1 MKTLNLRSLSVILVF
16 IISISFLIVSYNNS
30 RIVNEPSPETEKENE
45 LRIAVTYEVLSNDTE
60 IWPHPIPEKDIL
72 ALINM
77 TEYEVNKHA
86 EVQNASTRFK
96 LVPMKIMYY
105 QPNPPGLDEL
115 KALHE
120 QGISL
125 VVGHDFSM
133 ALRYSYT
140 YAHENN
146 ILMLSPTSRYWGP
159 EPLGDYLFT
168 LRPNTYSEVFADMI
182 TDLGYKKTVV
192 FWSGHEHWLPLLES
206 VSERLGYITSETT
219 VVYNIYDPETY
230 SYYLEKTAEKI
241 RNLLEEYSSDE
252 VCLLFD
258 TMIDPVEVPNI
269 LQSAREF
276 PELSL
281 IRWFDFAG
289 SSEEVVVEEGSDTL
303 FAEHGLV
310 QIIRSVSDNPKSHN
324 FTEKYLKNVGPLPL
338 PSRVYDQAA
347 RYDAIWLIAK
357 TVLECGTANSTV
369 VREKL
374 PEVAGNYVGVIGS
387 CRLEN
392 GERCLA
398 DYRVYEWC
406 TVGDGVVFSEIGR
419 FDSSDDVFYWY
430 DDK

>member
-1 MKTLNLRSLSVILVF
+1 
-16 IISISFLIVSYNNS
+16 LIVSYNDS

-45 LRIAVTYEVLSNDTE
+45 LRIAVTYLVLSNDTE
-60 IWPHPIPEKDIL
+60 IWPHPVPEKDIL

-77 TEYEVNKHA
+77 TECEINQYSKI
-86 EVQNASTRFK
+86 QNVSTRFK
-96 LVPMKIMYY
+96 LIPMKIMYY
-105 QPNPPGLDEL
+105 QPNPPGLNEL

-125 VVGHDFSM
+125 VVGHDISM
-133 ALRYSYT
+133 ALAYSYT
-140 YAHENN
+140 YAHEKR
-146 ILMLSPTSRYWGP
+146 ILMLSPTSTYWGP
-159 EPLGDYLFT
+159 EPLGDYVFT
-168 LRPNTYSEVFADMI
+168 LRPSTYSEVFADMI
-182 TDLGYKKTVV
+182 ADLGYKKAVV
-192 FWSGHEHWLPLLES
+192 LWSGHDHWVPLLGS
-206 VSERLGYITSETT
+206 VSERLGYDVSETT
-219 VVYNIYDPETY
+219 VVYNIHDPETY
-230 SYYLEKTAEKI
+230 GYYLDKTAEKI
-241 RNLLEEYSSDE
+241 RNLLEEHSSDE

-258 TMIDPVEVPNI
+258 MMDDPEEVPNI

-289 SSEEVVVEEGSDTL
+289 SSEEVVVEEGADTL

-310 QIIRSVSDNPKSHN
+310 QIIRSISDNTKSHN
-324 FTEKYLKNVGPLPL
+324 FTEKYLRNVGPLPT

-347 RYDAIWLIAK
+347 RYDAIWLMAK

-392 GERCLA
+392 GERSLA

-406 TVGDGVVFSEIGR
+406 KIADEVLFSEIGR

-430 DDK
+430 DEK